1 MLQAAPLG
9 LPPSRCRRTYWKT
22 RNHASE
28 PGKLEPPTP
37 MGIMLT
43 TGDGPIDL
51 VDHSCLSTI
60 FSRGRFTNQTSPR
73 PPYPDRARVGTDF
86 STPIHPQKPCTCAKE
101 KCAHMRKDAQTA
113 HILSGRYAQNGS
125 SDILRKPS
133 KKRRIMEKAQNAKG
147 WCSKTP

>member
-1 MLQAAPLG
+1 
-9 LPPSRCRRTYWKT
+9 
-22 RNHASE
+22 
-28 PGKLEPPTP
+28 

-60 FSRGRFTNQTSPR
+60 FSRVRFTNQTRPR

-86 STPIHPQKPCTCAKE
+86 STPIHPQKPCTCAKG

-133 KKRRIMEKAQNAKG
+133 KRGESWKMPKCKRVVFKNTLKYENRSQANQSTSGLMWDLTFA
-147 WCSKTP
+147 C